1 MGLDNHPNWG
11 LKHQAWDLSNWD
23 VFGAFFTMN
32 DVIFDG
38 LGVFNGEKP
47 HHNSRDSSGGNGDNG
62 D

>member
-1 MGLDNHPNWG
+1 LGVEASKMGFKQLGWG
-11 LKHQAWDLSNWD
+11 P
-23 VFGAFFTMN
+23 GAFFTMN

-38 LGVFNGEKP
+38 LGVFNGEKTEKT